1 MRLFDTHAHFTDSS
15 DVDGL
20 LGRAAEAGVVRVLA
34 VGGSREL
41 NRNAL
46 RTPCPVALGWD
57 RDQTDAGDAEFAELE
72 RLVTD
77 NESRVAAIGEI
88 GLDFHYSPESAA
100 AQKELFAR
108 ELAFADRQGLPV
120 VIHTR
125 EADEATLE
133 VIDSVPWSHGNR
145 LRGVIHSY
153 TGGPDF
159 AGKLLDRGF
168 MISFSGIVTFRS
180 ADLVRE
186 SARFVPDDRILV
198 ETDTPFLAP
207 VPLRGHQCEPAYVVH
222 TAKCVASERKTDIE
236 IFAELTFANSELLF
250 ALNRPHNS

>member
-1 MRLFDTHAHFTDSS
+1 MRLFDTHAHFTDNS

-20 LGRAAEAGVVRVLA
+20 LSRAAEVGVVRVLA

-46 RTPCPVALGWD
+46 RTPCRVALGWD
-57 RDQTDAGDAEFAELE
+57 RDQTDVREDDFSELG
-72 RLVTD
+72 RLVAD
-77 NESRVAAIGEI
+77 NAARVAAIGEI

-108 ELAFADRQGLPV
+108 ELALADSLRLPV

-133 VIDSVPWSHGNR
+133 VIDSVPWSHGSQ

-168 MISFSGIVTFRS
+168 CISFSGIVTFRS

-222 TAKCVASERKTDIE
+222 TAKCIAAERKTDIE
-236 IFAELTFANSELLF
+236 TFAELTFANSELLF
-250 ALNRPHNS
+250 GKKD

>member
-1 MRLFDTHAHFTDSS
+1 MRLFDTHAHFTDNS

-46 RTPCPVALGWD
+46 RTPCRVALGWD
-57 RDQTDAGDAEFAELE
+57 RDQTDVRDDDFAELG
-72 RLVTD
+72 RLVAD
-77 NESRVAAIGEI
+77 NAARVAAIGEI

-100 AQKELFAR
+100 AQKDLFAR
-108 ELAFADRQGLPV
+108 ELALADILRLPV

-133 VIDSVPWSHGNR
+133 VIDSVPWSHGSQ

-168 MISFSGIVTFRS
+168 CISFSGIVTFRS

-222 TAKCVASERKTDIE
+222 TAKCIAAERKTDIE
-236 IFAELTFANSELLF
+236 TFAELTFANSELLF
-250 ALNRPHNS
+250 GKKD

>member
-1 MRLFDTHAHFTDSS
+1 MRLFDTHAHFTDNS

-20 LGRAAEAGVVRVLA
+20 LGRAAEAGVMRVLA

-46 RTPCPVALGWD
+46 RTPCRVALGWD
-57 RDQTDAGDAEFAELE
+57 RDQTDVRDDDFTELG
-72 RLVTD
+72 RLVAD
-77 NESRVAAIGEI
+77 NAARVAAIGEI

-108 ELAFADRQGLPV
+108 ELALADSLRLPV

-133 VIDSVPWSHGNR
+133 VIDSVPWSHGSQ

-168 MISFSGIVTFRS
+168 CISFSGIVTFRS

-222 TAKCVASERKTDIE
+222 TAKCIAAERKTDIE
-236 IFAELTFANSELLF
+236 TFAELTFANSELLF
-250 ALNRPHNS
+250 GKKD

>member
-1 MRLFDTHAHFTDSS
+1 MRLFDTHAHFTDDS
-15 DVDGL
+15 DVEGL
-20 LGRAAEAGVVRVLA
+20 LRRATEAGVVRVLA

-57 RDQTDAGDAEFAELE
+57 RDQTDAGDSEFAELD
-72 RLVTD
+72 RLIAD
-77 NESRVAAIGEI
+77 NRPRVAAVGEI
-88 GLDFHYSPESAA
+88 GLDFHYEPETAIR
-100 AQKELFAR
+100 QKALLAR
-108 ELAFADRQGLPV
+108 QLAFADARGLPV

-133 VIDSVPWSHGNR
+133 VLDAVPWSHASR

-159 AGKLLDRGF
+159 ARRLLDRGF

-180 ADLVRE
+180 ADLVRA
-186 SARFVPDDRILV
+186 SARYVPEDRILV
-198 ETDTPFLAP
+198 ETDTPFLAR
-207 VPLRGHQCEPAYVVH
+207 VPLRGRPCGPAFVIH
-222 TAKCVASERKTDIE
+222 TAKCIAAERQVDFE
-236 IFAELTFANSELLF
+236 AFAERTFANAERLF
-250 ALNRPHNS
+250 GTAP

>member
-1 MRLFDTHAHFTDSS
+1 MRLFDTHAHFADDS
-15 DVDGL
+15 DIEGL
-20 LGRAAEAGVVRVLA
+20 LRRAAEAGVVRVLA

-57 RDQTDAGDAEFAELE
+57 RDQTDAGDAEFAELD
-72 RLVTD
+72 RLIAD
-77 NESRVAAIGEI
+77 NRPRVAAVGEI
-88 GLDFHYSPESAA
+88 GLDFHYEPETASR
-100 AQKELFAR
+100 QKALLAR
-108 ELAFADRQGLPV
+108 QLAFADARGLPV

-133 VIDSVPWSHGNR
+133 VLDAVPWSHASR

-159 AGKLLDRGF
+159 ARRLLDRGF

-180 ADLVRE
+180 ADLVRA
-186 SARFVPDDRILV
+186 SARYVPEDRILV

-207 VPLRGHQCEPAYVVH
+207 VPLRGRPCEPAFVVH
-222 TAKCVASERKTDIE
+222 TAKCVAAERQVDFE
-236 IFAELTFANSELLF
+236 AFAERTFANAESLF
-250 ALNRPHNS
+250 GTAP

>member
-1 MRLFDTHAHFTDSS
+1 MRLFDTHAHFTDNS

-46 RTPCPVALGWD
+46 RTPCRVALGWD
-57 RDQTDAGDAEFAELE
+57 RDQTDVRDDDFTELG
-72 RLVTD
+72 RLVAD
-77 NESRVAAIGEI
+77 NAARVAAIGEI

-100 AQKELFAR
+100 AQKGLFAR
-108 ELAFADRQGLPV
+108 ELALADSLRLPV

-133 VIDSVPWSHGNR
+133 VIDSVPGSHGSQ

-168 MISFSGIVTFRS
+168 CISFSGIVTFRS

-222 TAKCVASERKTDIE
+222 TAKCIAAERKTDIE
-236 IFAELTFANSELLF
+236 TFAELTFANSELLF
-250 ALNRPHNS
+250 GKKD

>member
-1 MRLFDTHAHFTDSS
+1 MRLFDTHAHFTDNS

-20 LGRAAEAGVVRVLA
+20 LGRAAEAGVVRILA

-46 RTPCPVALGWD
+46 RTPCPIALGWD
-57 RDQTDAGDAEFAELE
+57 RDQTGVGDTDFKELE

-77 NESRVAAIGEI
+77 NASRVAAIGEI

-100 AQKELFAR
+100 AQKDLLAR
-108 ELAFADRQGLPV
+108 ELSFADKLGLPV

-133 VIDSVPWSHGNR
+133 VIDSVPWSHSR
-145 LRGVIHSY
+145 SLRGVIHSY
-153 TGGPDF
+153 TGGPGF
-159 AGKLLDRGF
+159 ARELLDRGF

-222 TAKCVASERKTDIE
+222 TAKCIAAERKTD
-236 IFAELTFANSELLF
+236 FASFTELTFVNSERLF
-250 ALNRPHNS
+250 GGA

>member
-1 MRLFDTHAHFTDSS
+1 MRLFDTHAHFTDNS
-15 DVDGL
+15 DVDCL

-46 RTPCPVALGWD
+46 RTPCRVALGWD
-57 RDQTDAGDAEFAELE
+57 RDQTDVRDDDFTELG
-72 RLVTD
+72 RLVAD
-77 NESRVAAIGEI
+77 NAARVAAIGEI

-108 ELAFADRQGLPV
+108 ELALADSLRLPV

-133 VIDSVPWSHGNR
+133 VIDSVPWSHGSQ

-168 MISFSGIVTFRS
+168 CISFSGIVTFRS

-222 TAKCVASERKTDIE
+222 TAKCIAAERKTDIE

-250 ALNRPHNS
+250 GKKD

>member
-1 MRLFDTHAHFTDSS
+1 MRLFDTHAHFTDNS

-46 RTPCPVALGWD
+46 RTPCRVALGWD
-57 RDQTDAGDAEFAELE
+57 RDQTDVRDDDFAELG
-72 RLVTD
+72 RLVAD
-77 NESRVAAIGEI
+77 NAARVAAIGEI

-108 ELAFADRQGLPV
+108 ELALADILRLPV

-133 VIDSVPWSHGNR
+133 VIDSVPWSHGSQ

-168 MISFSGIVTFRS
+168 CISFSGIVTFRS

-222 TAKCVASERKTDIE
+222 TAKCIAAERKTDIE
-236 IFAELTFANSELLF
+236 TFAELTFANSELLF
-250 ALNRPHNS
+250 GKKD

>member
-1 MRLFDTHAHFTDSS
+1 MRLFDTHAHFTDNS

-20 LGRAAEAGVVRVLA
+20 LSRAAEAGVVRVLA

-46 RTPCPVALGWD
+46 RTPCRVALGWD
-57 RDQTDAGDAEFAELE
+57 RDQTNVRDDDFTELG
-72 RLVTD
+72 RLVAD
-77 NESRVAAIGEI
+77 NAARIAAIGEI

-108 ELAFADRQGLPV
+108 ELALADSLCLPV

-133 VIDSVPWSHGNR
+133 VIDSVPWSHGSQ

-168 MISFSGIVTFRS
+168 CISFSGIVTFRS

-222 TAKCVASERKTDIE
+222 TAKCIAAERKTDIE
-236 IFAELTFANSELLF
+236 TFAELTFANSELLF
-250 ALNRPHNS
+250 GKKD

>member
-1 MRLFDTHAHFTDSS
+1 MRLFDPHAHFTDDS
-15 DVDGL
+15 DVEGL

-57 RDQTDAGDAEFAELE
+57 RDQTDAGDSEFAELD
-72 RLVTD
+72 RLIAD
-77 NESRVAAIGEI
+77 NRPRVAAVGEI
-88 GLDFHYSPESAA
+88 GLDFHYEPETASR
-100 AQKELFAR
+100 QKALLAKQ
-108 ELAFADRQGLPV
+108 LAFADARGLPV

-133 VIDSVPWSHGNR
+133 VLDAVPWSHASR

-159 AGKLLDRGF
+159 ARRLLDRGF

-180 ADLVRE
+180 ADLVRA
-186 SARFVPDDRILV
+186 SARYVPEDRILV

-207 VPLRGHQCEPAYVVH
+207 VPLRGRPCEPAFVVH
-222 TAKCVASERKTDIE
+222 TAKCIAAERQVDFET
-236 IFAELTFANSELLF
+236 FAERAFANAERLF
-250 ALNRPHNS
+250 GTAP